1 MPVRQGVDIVF
12 YEEHLVEDIRTA
24 NDIIEVI
31 GQHIKLQKKG
41 SSHFGLCP
49 FHNEKTPSFSV
60 SQDKQMYYCFGC
72 GASGNVYTFVM
83 EYENYSFVEAIKYLA
98 DRAHISLPEPE
109 MSEEAKQAYNY
120 KQKLYDAN
128 RDAARYYYGA
138 LQSEKGKKALEYL
151 ENRQL
156 TEVIRKK
163 FGLGYSYFFR
173 DDLYNYLKQEGYTDR
188 MLMDSGLISTDSGSP
203 NGYKD
208 RFFNRVMF
216 PIFDIHNR
224 VIGFGGRVLNDGQP
238 KYLNSPET
246 KLFDKS
252 KNLYGLNIARNARKG
267 HIIIVEGYMDVIVL
281 HQAGFNQTVASLG
294 TAFTQGQ
301 GNLLKRYTD
310 EVVIAYDSDGAG
322 IGATLRAI
330 PILESA
336 GLIVRVAD
344 LGTYKDPDEYIQGQG
359 SVAFEEVIGG
369 ATPAFIFEIEQME
382 LKYNLGDPEQKTR
395 FFSEIARRLVHMDNE
410 LKRETYLETIVAQY
424 GIRKEVMVSEM
435 ERLGKDAG
443 IVQESNRQ
451 SSVPVKRDA
460 GDVISEKSL
469 LGLIVS
475 HKDIYE
481 AIKSD
486 IRPEMLIDETYQK
499 LLTMIFQAYEEGG
512 SLEPAR
518 FINQFLES
526 DEQSKV
532 GRVFNHDV
540 NVDNQLQLEKMLTD
554 VIYYIKK
561 QYIDNTARKVKNPAE
576 LQQLLEE
583 KRALQNLNIILRK
596 KV

>member
-1 MPVRQGVDIVF
+1 MDNVF
-12 YEEHLVEDIRTA
+12 YEEHLVEEIRSA

-98 DRAHISLPEPE
+98 DRSHIALPEPE
-109 MSEEAKQAYNY
+109 MSEEAKRAYNY

-138 LQSEKGKKALEYL
+138 LQSDKGKKALEYL

-173 DDLYNYLKQEGYTDR
+173 DDLYNYLLGQGYTDK
-188 MLMDSGLISTDSGSP
+188 MLMDTGLISIDTGSQS
-203 NGYKD
+203 GYKD

-246 KLFDKS
+246 RLFDKS

-267 HIIIVEGYMDVIVL
+267 HIIIVEGYMDVIAL

-310 EVVIAYDSDGAG
+310 EVIIAYDSDTAG
-322 IGATLRAI
+322 INATLRAI
-330 PILESA
+330 PILENA
-336 GLIVRVAD
+336 GLIVRAAN
-344 LGTYKDPDEYIQGQG
+344 LGDFKDPDEYIQSKG
-359 SVAFEEVIGG
+359 SLAFEDVISQ
-369 ATPAFIFEIEQME
+369 ATPAFIFEIAQME
-382 LKYNLGDPEQKTR
+382 LKFNLNDPEQKTR

-410 LKRETYLETIVAQY
+410 LKRETYLETIVLQY
-424 GIRKEVMVSEM
+424 GIRKEVMASEM
-435 ERLGKDAG
+435 ERLGKDVG
-443 IVQESNRQ
+443 IVHESKRQ
-451 SSVPVKRDA
+451 SEPKKRDT

-481 AIKSD
+481 AIKDD
-486 IRPEMLIDETYQK
+486 IRPEMLVDETYQK
-499 LLTMIFQAYEEGG
+499 LLGMILKAYEEGG

-540 NVDNQLQLEKMLTD
+540 EVDNQLQLEKMLTD

-561 QYIDNTARKVKNPAE
+561 QYIDKSARQVSNPTD
-576 LQQLLEE
+576 LQKLLEE
-583 KRALQNLNIILRK
+583 KRALQNLNITLRK
-596 KV
+596 KG